1 MFSLFISGKK
11 AVETSFPA
19 IGEVLRAEI
28 FLSFAP
34 THGREEVLPTP
45 RNFCPPGF
53 FSADAHGRVAPLAK
67 SQEGQFMT
75 LTGAPS
81 CVSTD
86 IGPRGTFR
94 FYLCMG
100 AIPGEGF

>member
-1 MFSLFISGKK
+1 M
-11 AVETSFPA
+11 AFPA
-19 IGEVLRAEI
+19 IWEAFRAEI
-28 FLSFAP
+28 FLRFAQ
-34 THGREEVLPTP
+34 THGVADLLPTP
-45 RNFCPPGF
+45 RNFCPPPGF